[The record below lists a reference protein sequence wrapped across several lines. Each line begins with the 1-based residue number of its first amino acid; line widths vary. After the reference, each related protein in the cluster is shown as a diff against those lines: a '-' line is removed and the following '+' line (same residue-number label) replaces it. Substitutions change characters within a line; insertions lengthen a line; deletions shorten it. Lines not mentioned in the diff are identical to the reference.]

1 MLGSS
6 LQLGRRHGEDRFY
19 TAAMALRGHHQNSL
33 RTRSSTAA
41 SAAFLNPALLPAF
54 KDKPVGGDGRQL
66 EDRSSSSSARA
77 VDACNLD
84 RFLESTTPSVLA
96 HYLLKTT
103 MRNWRTCNVEYRP
116 YFILGDLWDS
126 FQEWSAYGVSI
137 PLVLDSGDCVVQ
149 YYVPSLSG
157 IQLYGEATKQGL
169 STGLFCNMRRV
180 EESDNDCY
188 QDSTSDGSSHGEHFS
203 LEDGSSSDEGDAE
216 NSQGCLLFEYLEQ
229 DSPYH
234 REPLADKVLDL
245 ACQFPEL
252 RTLRSYDLLPASWI
266 SVAWYPIYRIPIGQ
280 TLRDLDACFLTYHS
294 LSTPIKG
301 AAAAA
306 LPMMTYPKDNNCVP
320 KISIPAFGLAS
331 YKFKNSLWTN
341 TEGRERQL
349 RVSLLQAAD
358 NWLRLLHVD
367 HPDYQFFVS
376 DGSCRR

>member
-1 MLGSS
+1 
-6 LQLGRRHGEDRFY
+6 
-19 TAAMALRGHHQNSL
+19 
-33 RTRSSTAA
+33 
-41 SAAFLNPALLPAF
+41 
-54 KDKPVGGDGRQL
+54 
-66 EDRSSSSSARA
+66 
-77 VDACNLD
+77 
-84 RFLESTTPSVLA
+84 
-96 HYLLKTT
+96 
-103 MRNWRTCNVEYRP
+103 MRDWRTCNVEYRP

-157 IQLYGEATKQGL
+157 IQLYGEATKQGI
-169 STGLFCNMRRV
+169 STGLFCNMRRE

-203 LEDGSSSDEGDAE
+203 LEEGSSSDEGDAE

>member
-33 RTRSSTAA
+33 RTRSSAAA
-41 SAAFLNPALLPAF
+41 SAAFLNPARLLAF
-54 KDKPVGGDGRQL
+54 KDKPVVGDRRQP
-66 EDRSSSSSARA
+66 EDRSSPSSTRA
-77 VDACNLD
+77 ADASCNLD

-96 HYLLKTT
+96 HYLSK
-103 MRNWRTCNVEYRP
+103 RKRKSGVH
-116 YFILGDLWDS
+116 DLWLED
-126 FQEWSAYGVSI
+126 I
-137 PLVLDSGDCVVQ
+137 VLCT
-149 YYVPSLSG
+149 
-157 IQLYGEATKQGL
+157 I
-169 STGLFCNMRRV
+169 C
-180 EESDNDCY
+180 DNDCY

-203 LEDGSSSDEGDAE
+203 LEEGSSSDEGDAE
-216 NSQGCLLFEYLEQ
+216 NSQ
-229 DSPYH
+229 
-234 REPLADKVLDL
+234 
-245 ACQFPEL
+245 
-252 RTLRSYDLLPASWI
+252 
-266 SVAWYPIYRIPIGQ
+266 
-280 TLRDLDACFLTYHS
+280 
-294 LSTPIKG
+294 G

>member
-33 RTRSSTAA
+33 RTRSSAAA

-54 KDKPVGGDGRQL
+54 KDKPVVGDRRQL

-77 VDACNLD
+77 ADACNLD

-96 HYLLKTT
+96 HYLPKTT
-103 MRNWRTCNVEYRP
+103 MRDWRTCNVEYRP

-157 IQLYGEATKQGL
+157 IQLYGEATKQGI
-169 STGLFCNMRRV
+169 STG
-180 EESDNDCY
+180 
-188 QDSTSDGSSHGEHFS
+188 THPGSF
-203 LEDGSSSDEGDAE
+203 
-216 NSQGCLLFEYLEQ
+216 Q
-229 DSPYH
+229 
-234 REPLADKVLDL
+234 VLDL